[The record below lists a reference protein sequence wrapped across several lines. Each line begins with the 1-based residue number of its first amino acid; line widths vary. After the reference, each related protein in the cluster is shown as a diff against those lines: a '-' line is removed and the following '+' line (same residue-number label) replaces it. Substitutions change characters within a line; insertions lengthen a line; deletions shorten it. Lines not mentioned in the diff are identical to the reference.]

1 MPGAA
6 QVRASGDAS
15 TPATKHALAP
25 LSGTHQGA
33 RRLLSREVRF
43 LLAATLLHAA
53 IPLLARIAGSP
64 GPALEARSSGARREV
79 EIEIEPVPPRE
90 PEQDE
95 ARAPLPRAPDEER
108 PREAEP
114 VLGRTARRDR
124 RPLDPSAPPAPP
136 EASVEPREGPVTPP
150 APAPSSEYDGPPS
163 APTPPRGVAGL
174 GGAPVWQLPGVLP
187 DRAPPPPAPTAPTA
201 PREVSVDRAG
211 EVLREAM
218 RDRDKTLGLDLPAAG
233 TVASV
238 VADAV
243 RSSETPATA
252 RAVFEVQLSGAGA
265 VLGVRALSSTAGA
278 AALWALVARE
288 AAAQLAGRV
297 LAMTAAFAKGAKV
310 YVTVSSSVQMPSGA
324 TSGGIHQQGAGFGF
338 DVADIGARPRR
349 LVQSSF
355 RVEAID

>member
-6 QVRASGDAS
+6 QVRASGDVS
-15 TPATKHALAP
+15 TPATKRALAP
-25 LSGTHQGA
+25 PSGTHQGA

-53 IPLLARIAGSP
+53 IPLLARIAGAP
-64 GPALEARSSGARREV
+64 GTALEARSSDARREV
-79 EIEIEPVPPRE
+79 EIEIEPVAPRE
-90 PEQDE
+90 PEQEE
-95 ARAPLPRAPDEER
+95 ARAPLPHAQDEER

-124 RPLDPSAPPAPP
+124 RPLDPPVAPAEAP
-136 EASVEPREGPVTPP
+136 VEPREGPVAPP
-150 APAPSSEYDGPPS
+150 PPAPSSEYDGPPS
-163 APTPPRGVAGL
+163 APTTQRGVAGL

-201 PREVSVDRAG
+201 PREVSADRAG

-252 RAVFEVQLSGAGA
+252 RAVFEVQLSGTGA

-278 AALWALVARE
+278 AALWARVARE

-310 YVTVSSSVQMPSGA
+310 YVTVNSSVQMPSGA

>member
-1 MPGAA
+1 MFP
-6 QVRASGDAS
+6 
-15 TPATKHALAP
+15 
-25 LSGTHQGA
+25 
-33 RRLLSREVRF
+33 REARF

-53 IPLLARIAGSP
+53 IPWLSRIAGSP
-64 GPALEARSSGARREV
+64 APALVARSSGAYREV
-79 EIEIEPVPPRE
+79 EIEVQPVAPLVPQ
-90 PEQDE
+90 QDE
-95 ARAPLPRAPDEER
+95 PDAPPPHAPDGAR
-108 PREAEP
+108 PREAAP
-114 VLGRTARRDR
+114 LLGRTARRER
-124 RPLDPSAPPAPP
+124 RALEAPAPP
-136 EASVEPREGPVTPP
+136 EAPVEPREGPVAPPPP
-150 APAPSSEYDGPPS
+150 AAEYGGPPS
-163 APTPPRGVAGL
+163 AEGPRGVAGL
-174 GGAPVWQLPGVLP
+174 GGVPVWQLPGVLP

-201 PREVSVDRAG
+201 PREVSMDRAG
-211 EVLREAM
+211 EVLRDVM

-243 RSSETPATA
+243 RAAETPATA

-278 AALWALVARE
+278 AALWARVARE

-310 YVTVSSSVQMPSGA
+310 YVTVSSSVKMPSGA

-338 DVADIGARPRR
+338 DVSDIGASPQR

>member
-1 MPGAA
+1 M
-6 QVRASGDAS
+6 
-15 TPATKHALAP
+15 
-25 LSGTHQGA
+25 
-33 RRLLSREVRF
+33 LSREVRF

-53 IPLLARIAGSP
+53 IPLLARIAGAP
-64 GPALEARSSGARREV
+64 GPVLEARSSGARREV
-79 EIEIEPVPPRE
+79 EIEIEPIAPRG

-95 ARAPLPRAPDEER
+95 ARTPPPRTPDEAR
-108 PREAEP
+108 PREEEP
-114 VLGRTARRDR
+114 VLGRTARRER
-124 RPLDPSAPPAPP
+124 RPLDPQAPTEAP
-136 EASVEPREGPVTPP
+136 VEPREGPVAPP
-150 APAPSSEYDGPPS
+150 APAPSSEYDGPPT
-163 APTPPRGVAGL
+163 AEAPRGVAGL

-187 DRAPPPPAPTAPTA
+187 DRAPPAPAPTAPAA
-201 PREVSVDRAG
+201 PREVSADRAG
-211 EVLREAM
+211 ELLREAM

-243 RSSETPATA
+243 RSAETPSTA
-252 RAVFEVQLSGAGA
+252 RAVFEVHLSGAGA

-278 AALWALVARE
+278 AALWARVARE

-297 LAMTAAFAKGAKV
+297 LAMTAAFTKGAKV

-324 TSGGIHQQGAGFGF
+324 TSGGIHHQGAGFGF

>member
-1 MPGAA
+1 M
-6 QVRASGDAS
+6 
-15 TPATKHALAP
+15 
-25 LSGTHQGA
+25 
-33 RRLLSREVRF
+33 LSREVRF

-53 IPLLARIAGSP
+53 IPLLARVAGKP
-64 GPALEARSSGARREV
+64 GPALEARSSDARTEV
-79 EIEIEPVPPRE
+79 EIEVEPVAPPRPE
-90 PEQDE
+90 QPEQDE
-95 ARAPLPRAPDEER
+95 ARALQPRAPDGAR
-108 PREAEP
+108 PQEAEP
-114 VLGRTARRDR
+114 VLGRTARRER
-124 RPLDPSAPPAPP
+124 RVLEAPAPP
-136 EASVEPREGPVTPP
+136 EAPSEPREGPVAPP
-150 APAPSSEYDGPPS
+150 APAPSNEYDGPP
-163 APTPPRGVAGL
+163 TTEGPRGVAGL

-187 DRAPPPPAPTAPTA
+187 DRARPAPAPTAPTA

-211 EVLREAM
+211 EVLRQAM

-238 VADAV
+238 VADVV
-243 RSSETPATA
+243 RAAETPATA

-278 AALWALVARE
+278 AALWARVARE

-324 TSGGIHQQGAGFGF
+324 TSGGIHQQGSGFGF
-338 DVADIGARPRR
+338 DVADIGARPRP

>member
-1 MPGAA
+1 MFP
-6 QVRASGDAS
+6 
-15 TPATKHALAP
+15 
-25 LSGTHQGA
+25 
-33 RRLLSREVRF
+33 REARF

-53 IPLLARIAGSP
+53 IPWLSRIADR
-64 GPALEARSSGARREV
+64 PAVLAARSSGAYREV
-79 EIEIEPVPPRE
+79 EIEVEPVAPLAPR
-90 PEQDE
+90 QDE
-95 ARAPLPRAPDEER
+95 PRAPDGAR
-108 PREAEP
+108 PREDAAP
-114 VLGRTARRDR
+114 ALGRTARRDR
-124 RPLDPSAPPAPP
+124 RGPEAPAPP
-136 EASVEPREGPVTPP
+136 EAPVEPREGPTAAP
-150 APAPSSEYDGPPS
+150 APAPPSEYDGPPS
-163 APTPPRGVAGL
+163 AEGPPGVAGL
-174 GGAPVWQLPGVLP
+174 GGVPVWQLPGVLP
-187 DRAPPPPAPTAPTA
+187 DRAPPPPAPTAPPA
-201 PREVSVDRAG
+201 QREVPMARGG

-243 RSSETPATA
+243 RAAETPETA

-278 AALWALVARE
+278 AGLWARVARE

-310 YVTVSSSVQMPSGA
+310 YVTVSSSVKMPSGA
-324 TSGGIHQQGAGFGF
+324 TSGGIHHQGAGFGF
-338 DVADIGARPRR
+338 DVADIGAGRHR

>member
-1 MPGAA
+1 M
-6 QVRASGDAS
+6 
-15 TPATKHALAP
+15 
-25 LSGTHQGA
+25 
-33 RRLLSREVRF
+33 LSREVRF

-53 IPLLARIAGSP
+53 IPLLARIAGAP
-64 GPALEARSSGARREV
+64 GPVLEARSSGARREV
-79 EIEIEPVPPRE
+79 EIEIEPVAPRE
-90 PEQDE
+90 AEQDE
-95 ARAPLPRAPDEER
+95 ARTPDEAR

-114 VLGRTARRDR
+114 VLGRTARRER
-124 RPLDPSAPPAPP
+124 RPLDPPSAPPAPT
-136 EASVEPREGPVTPP
+136 EAPVEPREGPVAPP
-150 APAPSSEYDGPPS
+150 APAPSSEYDGPPT
-163 APTPPRGVAGL
+163 AEAPRGVAGL

-187 DRAPPPPAPTAPTA
+187 DRAPPAPAPTTPAA
-201 PREVSVDRAG
+201 PREVSADRAG
-211 EVLREAM
+211 ELLREAM

-243 RSSETPATA
+243 RSAETPATA
-252 RAVFEVQLSGAGA
+252 RAVFEVHLSGAGA

-278 AALWALVARE
+278 ATLWARVARE

-324 TSGGIHQQGAGFGF
+324 TSGGIHHQGAGFGF

>member
-1 MPGAA
+1 M
-6 QVRASGDAS
+6 
-15 TPATKHALAP
+15 
-25 LSGTHQGA
+25 
-33 RRLLSREVRF
+33 LSREVRF

-53 IPLLARIAGSP
+53 IPLLARIAGAP
-64 GPALEARSSGARREV
+64 GPLLEARSSGARREV
-79 EIEIEPVPPRE
+79 EIEIEPVAPRE
-90 PEQDE
+90 AEQDE
-95 ARAPLPRAPDEER
+95 ARPPPPRAPDEAR

-114 VLGRTARRDR
+114 VLGRTARRER
-124 RPLDPSAPPAPP
+124 RPLDPAAPQAPT
-136 EASVEPREGPVTPP
+136 EAPVEPREGPVAPP
-150 APAPSSEYDGPPS
+150 APAPSSEYDGPPT
-163 APTPPRGVAGL
+163 AEGPRGVAGL

-187 DRAPPPPAPTAPTA
+187 DRAPPAPAPTAPAA
-201 PREVSVDRAG
+201 PREVSADRAG
-211 EVLREAM
+211 ELLREAM

-243 RSSETPATA
+243 RSAETPATA
-252 RAVFEVQLSGAGA
+252 RAVFEVHLSGAGA

-278 AALWALVARE
+278 AALWARVARE

-324 TSGGIHQQGAGFGF
+324 TSGGIHHQGAGFGF

>member
-1 MPGAA
+1 MLP
-6 QVRASGDAS
+6 
-15 TPATKHALAP
+15 
-25 LSGTHQGA
+25 
-33 RRLLSREVRF
+33 REARF

-53 IPLLARIAGSP
+53 IPWVSRIADRP
-64 GPALEARSSGARREV
+64 TPALVARSSGAYPEV
-79 EIEIEPVPPRE
+79 EIEVEPVARLAPR
-90 PEQDE
+90 QDE
-95 ARAPLPRAPDEER
+95 PRAPDGAR
-108 PREAEP
+108 PREDAAP
-114 VLGRTARRDR
+114 ALARTARRDR
-124 RPLDPSAPPAPP
+124 RGPEAPPPP
-136 EASVEPREGPVTPP
+136 EAPVEPREGPAAAP
-150 APAPSSEYDGPPS
+150 APAPPSEYDGPPS
-163 APTPPRGVAGL
+163 AEAPPGVAGL
-174 GGAPVWQLPGVLP
+174 GGVPVWQLPGVLP
-187 DRAPPPPAPTAPTA
+187 DRAPPPPAPTAPPA
-201 PREVSVDRAG
+201 QREVSMDRGG

-243 RSSETPATA
+243 RAAETPETA

-278 AALWALVARE
+278 AALWARVARE

-310 YVTVSSSVQMPSGA
+310 YVTVSSSVKMPSGA
-324 TSGGIHQQGAGFGF
+324 TSGGIHHQGAGFGF
-338 DVADIGARPRR
+338 DVADIGAGRHR